1 MKIGIDARPLTGKL
15 TGIGTY
21 VYALLEEL
29 SRQDS
34 ENEYVLYAHKPL
46 ITPAFANPRFRVAL
60 YPSKVGTLGYC
71 LKMPR
76 LLKQDGIEVFWGT
89 AHVLPFFN
97 TQIRYLLTM
106 HDLTVYRYPKSM
118 GLYNYCVN
126 RLLVPFSFRKAD
138 RLIAVSES
146 TRREIEA
153 FLGVAPLTVIHEAAS
168 SYFIPREMKKGVPYM
183 LYVGTVEPRKNLITL
198 LKAYGQALQEGH
210 KLPKLVIAGK
220 KGWKSENIYALAKT
234 LPVEFLGYIDDKT
247 KLELYNGADFF
258 VYPSLYEGFGLP
270 VLEAMQC
277 GLPIIS
283 SNSSSLPEVVGDA
296 GLLFDPLDEKALKEH
311 LIALST
317 SSELCLELRAK
328 SLEQARKFSWA
339 KSAEQLMK
347 ALQELRL

>member
-46 ITPAFANPRFRVAL
+46 ITPPFANPRFRVAL

-71 LKMPR
+71 LKLPK
-76 LLKQDGIEVFWGT
+76 LLTKDNIEIFWGT
-89 AHVLPFFN
+89 CHVLPFFN
-97 TQIRYLLTM
+97 PQIRYLLM
-106 HDLTVYRYPKSM
+106 ILDLTPYRHPGSM
-118 GLYNYCVN
+118 SLYNLCVN
-126 RLLVPFSFRKAD
+126 RLLMPFSVRKAD
-138 RLIAVSES
+138 RLFAISES
-146 TRREIEA
+146 TKRETKI
-153 FLGVAPLTVIHEAAS
+153 FLGREPELVIYGAADCAPQE
-168 SYFIPREMKKGVPYM
+168 RKKGVPYM

-277 GLPIIS
+277 GLPVIS